1 MQALLSATVTRN
13 WFSCLG
19 DMFNLS
25 CGAVAGELFL
35 LQSLQV
41 VNSHAY
47 IATISTNHSE
57 ELEHSCSKIEKSTQ
71 Y

>member
-13 WFSCLG
+13 WFSRLG

-25 CGAVAGELFL
+25 CGAVACELFL

-41 VNSHAY
+41 VNSHPY
-47 IATISTNHSE
+47 IATISTSHSE
-57 ELEHSCSKIEKSTQ
+57 ELEHSWSKKESQLK
-71 Y
+71 